1 MQNWTTKS
9 MWRYHFILIAS
20 VCLIGGCREE
30 PDTENFGEVIYRLP
44 DVPDENGSETEEGTK

>member
-1 MQNWTTKS
+1 

-44 DVPDENGSETEEGTK
+44 DVPDENGSGTEEGTK